1 MKYIVMDIEGT
12 TTAIS
17 FVHEVLFPF
26 ARKRM
31 KDFVEGNLNNDD
43 VQTCLN
49 DVAQTIQEEEGKT
62 SSTNEQIEALIKWID
77 NDRKHGALKKL
88 QGMIWKEGFEDGSLK
103 GHFYDDVPVNLKKW
117 KAAGY
122 TLGVYSSGSV
132 QAQKL
137 IYKYSS
143 FGDMTDLLSF
153 YFDTAIGHKRE
164 VSSYKNIIHE
174 LGGDPS
180 EYLFLSDVFQ
190 ELDAAQQAGMKT
202 IQLERQEI
210 VKGDHP
216 IVKDFNQIEL

>member
-26 ARKRM
+26 ARTRM
-31 KDFVEGNLNNDD
+31 KDFVEWNLNDDD

-77 NDRKHGALKKL
+77 NDRKHGALKML

-137 IYKYSS
+137 IYKYSC

-164 VSSYKNIIHE
+164 VSSYQNIIHK

-180 EYLFLSDVFQ
+180 EYLFLSDVYQ

-210 VKGDHP
+210 IKGDHP

>member
-17 FVHEVLFPF
+17 FVHETLFPF
-26 ARKRM
+26 ARERM
-31 KDFVEGNLNNDD
+31 ESFVLGNLNNTDVQECMDD
-43 VQTCLN
+43 VKKT
-49 DVAQTIQEEEGKT
+49 VQEEEGKSIAT
-62 SSTNEQIEALIKWID
+62 DEQIATLIRWID
-77 NDRKHGALKKL
+77 EDRKHGALKKL
-88 QGMIWKEGFEDGSLK
+88 QGMIWKEGFEDGSIK

-137 IYKYSS
+137 IYKYSC

-153 YFDTAIGHKRE
+153 YFDTAVGHKRE
-164 VSSYKNIIHE
+164 AQSYKNIIKE

-190 ELDAAQQAGMKT
+190 ELDAAQEAGMKT

-210 VKGDHP
+210 VIGDHT
-216 IVKDFNQIEL
+216 IVQDFSQIEL

>member
-1 MKYIVMDIEGT
+1 MDIEGT

-26 ARKRM
+26 SRTRM
-31 KDFVEGNLNNDD
+31 KDFVGGNLNNED
-43 VQTCLN
+43 VQACLKE
-49 DVAQTIQEEEGKT
+49 VAKTIQEEEGKS
-62 SSTNEQIEALIKWID
+62 SSTNEQIEALINWID

-103 GHFYDDVPVNLKKW
+103 GHFYDDVPLNLKKW
-117 KAAGY
+117 KAAGF

-153 YFDTAIGHKRE
+153 YFDTAIGHKQE
-164 VSSYKNIIHE
+164 VSSYKNIINE

-180 EYLFLSDVFQ
+180 EYLFLSDVYQ

-210 VKGDHP
+210 IKGDHP
-216 IVKDFNQIEL
+216 IVKDFSQIEL